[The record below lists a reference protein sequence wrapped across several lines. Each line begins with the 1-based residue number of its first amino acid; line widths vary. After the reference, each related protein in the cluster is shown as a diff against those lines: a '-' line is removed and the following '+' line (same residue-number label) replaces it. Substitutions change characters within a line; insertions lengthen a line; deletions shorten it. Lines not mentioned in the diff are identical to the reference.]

1 MAVPDD
7 LLRSRADALDVA
19 LTNSTTTRGRLTF
32 VWDSSGDL
40 VFDDRAAYPVLMSIL
55 AHRGAYRW
63 DRTLGTL
70 LHTVTRSRSTTG
82 SQLAAY
88 ARDGGAQVE
97 VAGLAN
103 NVTTNAQ
110 RLASG
115 RWRLRVS
122 WTAAG
127 KARLQ
132 EMSI

>member
-1 MAVPDD
+1 MAVDD

-32 VWDSSGDL
+32 VWDASGDL
-40 VFDDRAAYPVLMSIL
+40 VFDDKAGYPVMMSIL

-70 LHTVTRSRSTTG
+70 IHTVTRSRSTTG
-82 SQLAAY
+82 SQLANY

-97 VAGLAN
+97 VAGLASA
-103 NVTTNAQ
+103 VTPNAQ

-115 RWRLRVS
+115 RWRLVVRWV
-122 WTAAG
+122 AAG
-127 KARLQ
+127 RNRSQ